1 MKKRVKMSVK
11 TREELLNF
19 YRDNIAN
26 SDSDNSVT
34 FLEDLSDTLGDLETK
49 SGSAEQWKEKYEE
62 NDKNWR
68 KKYTDRFYSN
78 DTENNE
84 DNEEN
89 EEQSDEK
96 QKLHFEDL
104 FSVKE

>member
-34 FLEDLSDTLGDLETK
+34 FLEDLSDTLGDLESK

-78 DTENNE
+78 DNE
-84 DNEEN
+84 DNEEQNN
-89 EEQSDEK
+89 EDEQEEK

-104 FSVKE
+104 FTIKE

>member
-1 MKKRVKMSVK
+1 MSVK

-34 FLEDLSDTLGDLETK
+34 FLEDLSDTLGDLESK
-49 SGSAEQWKEKYEE
+49 SGSAEQWKDKYEE

-68 KKYTDRFYSN
+68 KKYTDRFYSK
-78 DTENNE
+78 DTE
-84 DNEEN
+84 DNKEN
-89 EEQSDEK
+89 EEQSEEK

>member
-1 MKKRVKMSVK
+1 MKKRLKMSVK

-49 SGSAEQWKEKYEE
+49 SNTAEEWKNKYDE

-68 KKYTDRFYSN
+68 KRYTDRFYSK
-78 DTENNE
+78 DTEE
-84 DNEEN
+84 NEEN
-89 EEQSDEK
+89 EEQTDEK

>member
-1 MKKRVKMSVK
+1 MKKRAKMSVK
-11 TREELLNF
+11 TKEELLNF

-68 KKYTDRFYSN
+68 KKYTDRFYSK
-78 DTENNE
+78 DTE
-84 DNEEN
+84 DSEEN
-89 EEQSDEK
+89 EEQTEEK